1 MSARIRSAAAT
12 GTAVPSKASPMGAAM
27 MTEPTV
33 ESATVI
39 EAAVGPRPMPRD
51 GQPRIGFAPE
61 VQGLYVTVMHS
72 GVTLAPIVAEL
83 AARELLGS
91 GRDPLLAGLAAIA
104 RPGAAG

>member
-1 MSARIRSAAAT
+1 MPGETRVAKAQRSSAIAAAT
-12 GTAVPSKASPMGAAM
+12 AAAVRRTYRGADG
-27 MTEPTV
+27 V
-33 ESATVI
+33 TVI
-39 EAAVGPRPMPRD
+39 EAAVGHRPMPRD
-51 GQPRIGFAPE
+51 GLPRIGFAPE